1 MVVDSTG
8 IRLVLRVVGAQL
20 FQLEHTWSRAE
31 DATHYTSVVDVG
43 SRSTLAG
50 PINRYARRR
59 AFPPGM
65 PEAWVKHNV
74 EEVGILEEI
83 LPSLLNKNHPGIAPG

>member
-1 MVVDSTG
+1 M
-8 IRLVLRVVGAQL
+8 LRIARAQF

-31 DATHYTSVVDVG
+31 NATHYTSVMDVG

-59 AFPPGM
+59 LFRPGM
-65 PEAWVKHNV
+65 PQAWVKHNV
-74 EEVGILEEI
+74 EEVGILEKI
-83 LPSLLNKNHPGIAPG
+83 LPSLFAKENPGKTPM